1 MNRIDPTPTKSQ
13 KAELRSRLIMTIG
26 SLLLIYIVVST
37 VQALWQNYRLNQ
49 DLAGLKAKNAEL
61 KLTNNYLQNLIAYRK
76 TDAFKDKEA
85 RSKLNYQKPGET
97 VLIIPED
104 DVQRFVEGNAKA
116 QARPAAP
123 KPLTNPEKWWKFV
136 KEGQA

>member
-1 MNRIDPTPTKSQ
+1 MNRIDPSPTKAQ
-13 KAELRSRLIMTIG
+13 KAELRARLVMSVGTI
-26 SLLLIYIVVST
+26 LLIYIIVST
-37 VQALWQNYRLNQ
+37 CQALWQNYRLNQ
-49 DLAGLKAKNAEL
+49 DLAQLKAKNAEL

-116 QARPAAP
+116 RPKDEQP
-123 KPLTNPEKWWKFV
+123 RPLTNPEKWWQYIK
-136 KEGQA
+136 G